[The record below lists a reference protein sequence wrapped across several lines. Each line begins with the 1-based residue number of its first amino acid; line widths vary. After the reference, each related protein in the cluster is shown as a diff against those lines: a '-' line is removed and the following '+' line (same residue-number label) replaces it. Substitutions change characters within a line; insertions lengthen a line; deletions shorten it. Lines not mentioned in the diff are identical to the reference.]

1 MGVLTAL
8 TKTIVAAR
16 RAVTSAPRGEL
27 FYFVVGLC
35 LVVVAAWLR
44 FRGLSVNS
52 LWGDE
57 AVAAN
62 NSRGSLQEVLPNTR
76 NHNSSPIL
84 YPLILYAVQLVES
97 TAFSVRAVP
106 AAAGTMTVAALVF
119 LLPRVGIA
127 RPAAFLAGL
136 MLTVSTEA
144 IQHSQDAREY
154 SVDALL
160 AVLMIFG
167 LLKYKQDGSRTLL
180 CAALFAAPLLQYGL
194 VLFGMG
200 VLGTAVFFPPPPLE
214 KEPCREHRI
223 PVRTSLWSWLD
234 KRRGLVWPSAWFLSG
249 CVVSGW
255 LTLRFQYQEN
265 GFDYLSKYYYRGKY
279 TIGSVADFTA
289 SQTWE
294 LLGYHLPHYFRD
306 IENERLLSAVVMLAV
321 CWRLFYWLDSFL
333 VERSPLPPNPVIVLF
348 LFAVAI
354 ANFAAVLGWYPLG
367 GIRQN
372 IYLGPVIFLAVASV
386 FHTVVY
392 LPARSLRSWL
402 APALLAAV
410 VAVVLF
416 IGVHYDR
423 NGEFWPPYNFAASA
437 LKVLDERVRPGDVI
451 YVDNWITPVIKFY
464 QGQDQGNFI
473 YWGCLIDAPAEVC
486 FVDALKQIEPETKR
500 LWMFHSRS
508 PALDYERLE
517 LVHPS
522 ISTERHFYALRTRLW
537 LITNPNLLKESKDR
551 LADVIPGL
559 DVSLID

>member
-1 MGVLTAL
+1 
-8 TKTIVAAR
+8 
-16 RAVTSAPRGEL
+16 
-27 FYFVVGLC
+27 
-35 LVVVAAWLR
+35 
-44 FRGLSVNS
+44 
-52 LWGDE
+52 
-57 AVAAN
+57 
-62 NSRGSLQEVLPNTR
+62 
-76 NHNSSPIL
+76 
-84 YPLILYAVQLVES
+84 
-97 TAFSVRAVP
+97 
-106 AAAGTMTVAALVF
+106 MTVAALVF

-136 MLTVSTEA
+136 MLTVSPEA
-144 IQHSQDAREY
+144 IQHSQDTREY

-265 GFDYLSKYYYRGKY
+265 GFDYLSEYYYRGKY

-294 LLGYHLPHYFRD
+294 LLRYHLPHYLWY
-306 IENERLLSAVVMLAV
+306 IENDRLLSAVVMLAV
-321 CWRLFYWLDSFL
+321 CWRLLHWLDSFL
-333 VERSPLPPNPVIVLF
+333 VERSPPPNPVIVLF

-367 GIRQN
+367 EIRQN

-392 LPARSLRSWL
+392 LPALSLRTWL
-402 APALLAAV
+402 APALLVPALAAV
-410 VAVVLF
+410 AYSGALG
-416 IGVHYDR
+416 IR
-423 NGEFWPPYNFAASA
+423 NNEVWLPKNYTASA
-437 LKVLDERVRPGDVI
+437 LDILDENIQPGDFV
-451 YVDNWITPVIKFY
+451 YLDNWAIPIVRFY
-464 QGQDQGNFI
+464 QRQDHENFI
-473 YWGCLIDAPAEVC
+473 YGSSDGRCDWHATAEVC
-486 FVDALKQIEPETKR
+486 LTNALRSIKPETKR
-500 LWMFHSRS
+500 LWMLLLRN
-508 PALDYERLE
+508 PQLDYELLE

-522 ISTERHFYALRTRLW
+522 ISVEQVFDARGTRLW
-537 LITNPNLLKESKDR
+537 LITNPYPLKESPER
-551 LADVIPGL
+551 LTVAMPDL
-559 DVSLID
+559 YTTFID